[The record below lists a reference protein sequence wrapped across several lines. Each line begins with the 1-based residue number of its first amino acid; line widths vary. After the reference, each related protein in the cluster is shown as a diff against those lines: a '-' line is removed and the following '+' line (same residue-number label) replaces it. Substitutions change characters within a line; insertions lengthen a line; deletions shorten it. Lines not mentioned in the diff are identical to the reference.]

1 MKSRVNF
8 LKYHK
13 PEKDVSFIKNSAVY
27 KLIHGL
33 DGQPNCGISN
43 RPEKVAAEDDIKRVC
58 EKNFSQSQYK
68 LWLFCFISV
77 CNTMSVII
85 SNSKIFFTSLY
96 ILFYTSIQS

>member
-1 MKSRVNF
+1 MKHRVNF

-43 RPEKVAAEDDIKRVC
+43 RPEKVAAEADIKRVSV
-58 EKNFSQSQYK
+58 KNPLVSQYK
-68 LWLFCFISV
+68 I
-77 CNTMSVII
+77 
-85 SNSKIFFTSLY
+85 
-96 ILFYTSIQS
+96 